1 MGFMATAGIAAA
13 PSLLIRPGSTPGV
26 HETRKSFGWSVMI
39 AGAVLLTLPAIAV
52 FLRYMVLDQVVGQP
66 VDRLPAW
73 FQSLQQA
80 GIARVETT
88 TPTVSFVNISFDR
101 DAVLFALS
109 FAAGFPLGLVY
120 LALAGALAAALAA
133 LAAALLAG
141 AAILSEDI
149 VHGLRAE
156 AAPDGARIAT
166 TRIALAGIAFVTAWL
181 AVATPADPLKLF
193 LWSLC
198 FSASAAFPVLVLS
211 IWWKR
216 TTSWGAMAGMLA
228 GVAAAA
234 LAILLGEADAWGLP
248 SVLAGAVG
256 LPVGLAATIVTSV
269 LTPQPG
275 RNIVNILQEIR
286 MPGGETLYDRE
297 LRLQRLKTRT
307 VA

>member
-1 MGFMATAGIAAA
+1 
-13 PSLLIRPGSTPGV
+13 LPG
-26 HETRKSFGWSVMI
+26 
-39 AGAVLLTLPAIAV
+39 
-52 FLRYMVLDQVVGQP
+52 
-66 VDRLPAW
+66 W
-73 FQSLQQA
+73 FRALQQA
-80 GIARVETT
+80 SVARVDTAA
-88 TPTVSFVNISFDR
+88 PTVSFVSISFDR

-109 FAAGFPLGLVY
+109 YAAGFPPVMVY

-166 TRIALAGIAFVTAWL
+166 TRMALAGIAFVVAWL

-193 LWSLC
+193 LWSLS
-198 FSASAAFPVLVLS
+198 FNASAVFPVLVLS
-211 IWWKR
+211 VWWKR

-234 LAILLGEADAWGLP
+234 VAILLGEADAWGLP

-256 LPVGLAATIVTSV
+256 LPVGSAATIVASM
-269 LTPQPG
+269 LTRQPS

-286 MPGGETLYDRE
+286 VPGGETLYDRE
-297 LRLQRLKTRT
+297 LRLQRLKTRP